1 MGRTKL
7 NEKDYALRET
17 LPAHL
22 SPFVVERRPGDYIP
36 PEEKAMLEMMEKQ
49 KEGKANEDDE
59 EEEEE
64 DEEEDEVKDA
74 VEEGKKE
81 VVDKKQ
87 EKLNQEKE
95 EYRLREMM
103 VPRKHRGLYK
113 SMMKNRKKRTNET

>member
-1 MGRTKL
+1 MGGD
-7 NEKDYALRET
+7 EE
-17 LPAHL
+17 
-22 SPFVVERRPGDYIP
+22 VED
-36 PEEKAMLEMMEKQ
+36 EES
-49 KEGKANEDDE
+49 

-74 VEEGKKE
+74 VKEGKKE
-81 VVDKKQ
+81 VVDKKL

-113 SMMKNRKKRTNET
+113 STMKNRKKRTNEAKYLTKKREKWESENPDAMPGS